1 VIYYFAYAALGKLL
15 IYLFQKFPLAQSL
28 FNRRESLKKLYECDL
43 CLGVWIYFFLALI
56 VGVDKFYEWTY
67 VPVIIEFFI
76 GAVTSFVIH
85 LVSLGWKDK
94 FTILYLE

>member
-1 VIYYFAYAALGKLL
+1 MIYYFAYAAIGKLL
-15 IYLFQKFPLAQSL
+15 IYLFQKFLPAQYL
-28 FNRRESLKKLYECDL
+28 FNRRESLKQLYECDL

-56 VGVDKFYEWTY
+56 VGIDKFYDWTY
-67 VPVIIEFFI
+67 IPAITEFII
-76 GAVTSFVIH
+76 GAITSFVIH